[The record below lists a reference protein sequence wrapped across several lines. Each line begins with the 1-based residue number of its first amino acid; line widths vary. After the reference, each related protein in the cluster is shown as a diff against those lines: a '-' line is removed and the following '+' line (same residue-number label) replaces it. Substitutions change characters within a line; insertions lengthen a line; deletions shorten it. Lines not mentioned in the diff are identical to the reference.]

1 MKSQGENKRT
11 WRSYLVWYSFFVSV
25 SGTLLLAYI
34 TALCGLEVEYLK
46 VDDKPRCTWVAGA
59 SSGVYLVC
67 SIGSGVYLYIERRRE
82 SLQAR
87 EEIESYSLLLPIER
101 VDEEI

>member
-1 MKSQGENKRT
+1 MKPEGRT
-11 WRSYLVWYSFFVSV
+11 WRSYCVWYCFFISL

-46 VDDKPRCTWVAGA
+46 VDDKPRSTWVAGVG
-59 SSGVYLVC
+59 SGVYLVC
-67 SIGSGVYLYIERRRE
+67 LIGSGVYIYQERRGE
-82 SLQAR
+82 SLRAR
-87 EEIESYSLLLPIER
+87 EEIESDSLLLPIER